1 MKEIH
6 TFQLKEGINLHCIKE
21 TKFTAE
27 NISFFI
33 QIKLSEKNAANAA
46 VLSHILKYGCKNY
59 PSALDINRKL
69 QSLYGCKIDIFTF
82 KNNCRL
88 ILCFNIEFV
97 NKGNSI
103 SKIIDLAANIL
114 LCPLVYDGSFD
125 ENNFS
130 RAVFSAEKN
139 IRSLFDNNTSYA
151 RFRLFEEMAKN
162 AFENETSLS
171 IGISADGSLK
181 EISKITPSSLYEFYR
196 ETITKSPIDIYF
208 AGNENTDT
216 IKNYFNRV
224 EFADYARKALPP
236 VEKLKGLNTVGRR
249 KDEIKG
255 LKQSILN
262 IGYTFS
268 EGNIYTAE
276 ILNELLSG
284 GGNGILFNTV
294 RQQNGLCYSISSDI
308 LPSLGILCISAGV
321 DRKNIEQSISL
332 INKAFE
338 NINKLSAD
346 DIKSAA
352 DKLIKNYNLIP
363 DSLSKI
369 ISFCFSCRLNN
380 IPPDIKKYTENLA
393 KVTKEDI
400 TNLVS
405 SIKEQVIY
413 SLN

>member
-1 MKEIH
+1 M
-6 TFQLKEGINLHCIKE
+6 
-21 TKFTAE
+21 
-27 NISFFI
+27 
-33 QIKLSEKNAANAA
+33 
-46 VLSHILKYGCKNY
+46 
-59 PSALDINRKL
+59 
-69 QSLYGCKIDIFTF
+69 
-82 KNNCRL
+82 
-88 ILCFNIEFV
+88 
-97 NKGNSI
+97 
-103 SKIIDLAANIL
+103 
-114 LCPLVYDGSFD
+114 VYDGSFD

-208 AGNENTDT
+208 TGNETADT

-236 VEKLKGLNTVGRR
+236 IEKLKGLNTVGRR

-363 DSLSKI
+363 DSISKI

>member
-1 MKEIH
+1 M
-6 TFQLKEGINLHCIKE
+6 
-21 TKFTAE
+21 
-27 NISFFI
+27 
-33 QIKLSEKNAANAA
+33 
-46 VLSHILKYGCKNY
+46 
-59 PSALDINRKL
+59 
-69 QSLYGCKIDIFTF
+69 
-82 KNNCRL
+82 
-88 ILCFNIEFV
+88 
-97 NKGNSI
+97 
-103 SKIIDLAANIL
+103 
-114 LCPLVYDGSFD
+114 
-125 ENNFS
+125 
-130 RAVFSAEKN
+130 
-139 IRSLFDNNTSYA
+139 
-151 RFRLFEEMAKN
+151 
-162 AFENETSLS
+162 
-171 IGISADGSLK
+171 
-181 EISKITPSSLYEFYR
+181 
-196 ETITKSPIDIYF
+196 
-208 AGNENTDT
+208 
-216 IKNYFNRV
+216 
-224 EFADYARKALPP
+224 
-236 VEKLKGLNTVGRR
+236 
-249 KDEIKG
+249 
-255 LKQSILN
+255 
-262 IGYTFS
+262 
-268 EGNIYTAE
+268 
-276 ILNELLSG
+276 
-284 GGNGILFNTV
+284 FNTV

>member
-1 MKEIH
+1 MTEVLTKTI
-6 TFQLKEGINLHCIKE
+6 FQEQCFLPKKIYVLFLTTILPMPDSDFLKKW
-21 TKFTAE
+21 
-27 NISFFI
+27 
-33 QIKLSEKNAANAA
+33 Q
-46 VLSHILKYGCKNY
+46 
-59 PSALDINRKL
+59 
-69 QSLYGCKIDIFTF
+69 KI
-82 KNNCRL
+82 
-88 ILCFNIEFV
+88 
-97 NKGNSI
+97 
-103 SKIIDLAANIL
+103 
-114 LCPLVYDGSFD
+114 
-125 ENNFS
+125 
-130 RAVFSAEKN
+130 
-139 IRSLFDNNTSYA
+139 
-151 RFRLFEEMAKN
+151 
-162 AFENETSLS
+162 
-171 IGISADGSLK
+171 
-181 EISKITPSSLYEFYR
+181 
-196 ETITKSPIDIYF
+196 
-208 AGNENTDT
+208 
-216 IKNYFNRV
+216 
-224 EFADYARKALPP
+224 
-236 VEKLKGLNTVGRR
+236 NTVGRR

>member
-6 TFQLKEGINLHCIKE
+6 TFRLNEGINLHCIKE

-33 QIKLSEKNAANAA
+33 QMKLTEKNAANAS

-59 PSALDINRKL
+59 PSALDINRKM
-69 QSLYGCKIDIFTF
+69 QSLYGCKTDIFTF
-82 KNNCRL
+82 KKNCRL
-88 ILCFNIEFV
+88 ILCLNIEFV
-97 NKGNSI
+97 NKDNSI

-114 LCPLVYDGSFD
+114 LCPLVYDGNFD

-130 RAVFSAEKN
+130 KAVFSAQKN
-139 IRSLFDNNTSYA
+139 IRSLYDNNTSYA
-151 RFRLFEEMAKN
+151 RFRLFEEMSKN

-208 AGNENTDT
+208 AGNENADT

-236 VEKLKGLNTVGRR
+236 VEKLKGINTVGRR

-268 EGNIYTAE
+268 EGSIYTAE

-284 GGNGILFNTV
+284 GGNSILFNTV
-294 RQQNGLCYSISSDI
+294 RQQNGLCYSISSNV
-308 LPSLGILCISAGV
+308 LPSLGVLYISAGI
-321 DRKNIEQSISL
+321 DRKNIEQTMEL

-338 NINKLSAD
+338 NIKEISEK

-352 DKLIKNYNLIP
+352 DKLIKNYTSIS
-363 DSLSKI
+363 DSLSQT
-369 ISFCFSCRLNN
+369 ISFCFTCRLNN
-380 IPPDIKKYTENLA
+380 IPPDIKKYTENLLNV
-393 KVTKEDI
+393 KKDDI

-405 SIKEQVIY
+405 SLKEQVIY

>member
-33 QIKLSEKNAANAA
+33 QMKLNEKNASNAA
-46 VLSHILKYGCKNY
+46 VLSYILKYGCKNY
-59 PSALDINRKL
+59 PSALDINRKM
-69 QSLYGCKIDIFTF
+69 QSLYGCRADIFTF
-82 KNNCRL
+82 KKNCRL
-88 ILCFNIEFV
+88 ILCLNIEFV
-97 NKGNSI
+97 NKDNSI

-130 RAVFSAEKN
+130 KAVFSAEKN
-139 IRSLFDNNTSYA
+139 IRSLYDNNASYA
-151 RFRLFEEMAKN
+151 RFRLFEEMSKN

-171 IGISADGSLK
+171 IGISADGSTK

-208 AGNENTDT
+208 AGNETADT

-294 RQQNGLCYSISSDI
+294 RQQNGLCYSISSNV
-308 LPSLGILCISAGV
+308 LPSLGILYISAGI
-321 DRKNIEQSISL
+321 DRKNIEQTTEL
-332 INKAFE
+332 INKSFE
-338 NINKLSAD
+338 NIKEISEK

-352 DKLIKNYNLIP
+352 DKLIKNYNSIS
-363 DSLSKI
+363 DSLSRT
-369 ISFCFSCRLNN
+369 ISFCFTCRLNN
-380 IPPDIKKYTENLA
+380 IPPDIKKYTENLLNV
-393 KVTKEDI
+393 KKEDI
-400 TNLVS
+400 TSLVS
-405 SIKEQVIY
+405 SLKEQVIY